1 MAEPCSTG
9 IGGDMFCLFY
19 DATTR
24 KISAMNGSGR
34 SGAKCTLE
42 QIRKDI
48 GLSAGQTGVKI
59 PLNSVHSV
67 TVPGAPAGWVDT
79 VERFGSG
86 KVTMEQILAPSIE
99 MGENGFPVSEIAGY
113 HVRFFFPMGIAN
125 TYANCPSGHKQRK
138 LSKQH
143 PPTSLRC
150 SKPMLQRQIH
160 AELPNQVRSSRTQ
173 PLPTHFAHL
182 QRKARRG
189 STQGALRKP
198 SSKSARTWA
207 AIWSWRI

>member
-1 MAEPCSTG
+1 MQLSPSVRLFSILQKLWLTHWPAAGLNMAEPCSTG

-19 DATTR
+19 DAKTR

-86 KVTMEQILAPSIE
+86 KVTMEQILAPAIE

-113 HVRFFFPMGIAN
+113 HVRFFFPHGYCKYI
-125 TYANCPSGHKQRK
+125 C
-138 LSKQH
+138 
-143 PPTSLRC
+143 
-150 SKPMLQRQIH
+150 
-160 AELPNQVRSSRTQ
+160 
-173 PLPTHFAHL
+173 
-182 QRKARRG
+182 
-189 STQGALRKP
+189 
-198 SSKSARTWA
+198 
-207 AIWSWRI
+207 